1 MQAIRSTSSSS
12 SSGAVSRGA
21 VRLMMGRRLLNGF
34 VLACGDLLGL
44 TLALLLASGL
54 RVALLGD
61 APDGPWLAGGWFAGD
76 GSVPGLI
83 PFLWLA
89 WVVGALLMRLLP
101 GWGLAAPTELQR
113 VTQLTVL
120 VFAAVTGVLF
130 MTQQTDMVS
139 RFSLAMGLILSW
151 VLVLIMRS
159 AVKQIMLRAGLWG
172 VPAVIY
178 GAAVTGTLMVQALRE
193 NPTYGYQPTAILDDN
208 PLFHGSAVLGVPVIG
223 PVGTLPHP
231 WDQQAPVAVVAMPG
245 LDRAQLVQMLEG
257 PLAHYPKVIIVPD
270 LFEVESLWVQAN
282 DFGGV
287 LGLEVA
293 RNLLDPLAQMVKRVF
308 DLLAVI
314 LTAPVW
320 LPVCALLAALI
331 WLEDRTNPLFLQRRV
346 GLNGQPFATWK
357 FRTMVPNA
365 EEVLR
370 RTLEQNAELRLEWE
384 THFKLRR
391 DPRITRIGGLLR
403 KTSLDELPQLLNV
416 VMGQMSLVGPRPL
429 PAYHQEQLSSPAQR
443 LRVLVRPGLTGL
455 WQVSGRSEAGNLG
468 MERWDPYYVRNWSI
482 WLDLVI
488 LMRTV
493 GVVLRGSGAY

>member
-1 MQAIRSTSSSS
+1 MQAIHSAPTSTFPRQ
-12 SSGAVSRGA
+12 ASRGA
-21 VRLMMGRRLLNGF
+21 VRLMMLRRLFNGAA
-34 VLACGDLLGL
+34 LALGDLLAL
-44 TLALLLASGL
+44 TLALLLASAA
-54 RVALLGD
+54 RTALMGD
-61 APDGPWLAGGWFAGD
+61 VPDGPWLAGGWFAGD
-76 GSVPGLI
+76 GTVPGLI
-83 PFLWLA
+83 PFLWVA
-89 WVVGALLMRLLP
+89 WVVGAALLRLLP
-101 GWGLAAPTELQR
+101 GWGLAAPTELKR
-113 VTQLTVL
+113 ITQLSVL
-120 VFAAVTGVLF
+120 VFGTVTGVLF
-130 MTQQTDMVS
+130 MTEQTDTVS
-139 RFSLAMGLILSW
+139 RFSLTLGLILSW
-151 VLVLIMRS
+151 GLVLVMRS
-159 AVKQIMLRAGLWG
+159 LVRGTLMRAGLWG

-193 NPTYGYQPTAILDDN
+193 NPAYGYQPTTILDDN
-208 PLFHGSAVLGVPVIG
+208 KLLHGSAVLGVPVTG
-223 PVGTLPHP
+223 PVDRVPQA
-231 WDQQAPVAVVAMPG
+231 WEQQAPVAIVAMPG
-245 LDRAQLVQMLEG
+245 LDRAQLVQLLEG

-270 LFEVESLWVQAN
+270 LFEVESLWVQAS

-293 RNLLDPLAQMVKRVF
+293 RNLVDPLAQMVKRAF
-308 DLLAVI
+308 DLLAVV

-320 LPVCALLAALI
+320 LPVCALLAAVI

-346 GLNGQPFATWK
+346 GLNGEPFATWK

-365 EEVLR
+365 EDVLR
-370 RTLEQNAELRLEWE
+370 RTLEENAELRLEWE

-391 DPRITRIGGLLR
+391 DPRITRVGGLLR
-403 KTSLDELPQLLNV
+403 KTSLDELPQLINV
-416 VMGQMSLVGPRPL
+416 LLGHMSLVGPRPL
-429 PAYHQEQLSSPAQR
+429 PAYHQSQLSTPAQR